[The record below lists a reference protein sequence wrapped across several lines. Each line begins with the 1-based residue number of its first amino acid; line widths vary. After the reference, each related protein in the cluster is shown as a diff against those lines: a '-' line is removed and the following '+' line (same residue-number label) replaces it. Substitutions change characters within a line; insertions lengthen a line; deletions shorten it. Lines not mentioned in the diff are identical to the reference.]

1 MIDYMIFKS
10 MHPVKSGIGPL
21 NELLSS
27 HLQPKDIWIMMLQ
40 GSSIL
45 VELIMETNYHPP
57 EKWKCGTKL
66 TTQLNRSTLQSLK
79 GYSLSSSFQTK
90 YCQAPGTESN

>member
-1 MIDYMIFKS
+1 

-66 TTQLNRSTLQSLK
+66 TTQLNRSTLQSLQ
-79 GYSLSSSFQTK
+79 GYSLSSSFQTM